1 MDYKWARDCVL
12 ALLNQYSVAG
22 QKIPESYNNQADY
35 LKRIPKLVNDA
46 QVYIATSA
54 GRIRAVEE
62 LENLSC
68 DDNGNWLVYTLPRDF
83 WQLCSGGLIRYDE
96 NNELKRC
103 HLYQIIG
110 ADRIAVQKNASPD
123 MSVEYYRL
131 PRLLSEN
138 PADDDPLD
146 NTVPAQMA
154 LPYYV
159 AAHLVMYDNAFAYQT
174 LKNEFE
180 LRLAR
185 LAEMPS
191 AVCGTVE
198 ESYGTGNWGSGI

>member
-1 MDYKWARDCVL
+1 MDYKWARDCAL

-22 QKIPESYNNQADY
+22 QTIPESYNNQADY
-35 LKRIPKLVNDA
+35 LRRIPKLVNDA
-46 QVYIATSA
+46 QMYIATS
-54 GRIRAVEE
+54 GGKIRAVEE
-62 LENLSC
+62 LANLSC

-103 HLYQIIG
+103 HLYRIIG
-110 ADRIAVQKNASPD
+110 ADRIAVQKNASPN

-131 PRLLSEN
+131 PRPLSDE
-138 PADDDPLD
+138 PKDDEMLD
-146 NTVPAQMA
+146 NTIPAQMA

-159 AAHLVMYDNAFAYQT
+159 AAHLVMYDNAFAYQA

-180 LRLAR
+180 TRLTR

-191 AVCGTVE
+191 AVYGTVE
-198 ESYGTGNWGSGI
+198 ESYGTGNWGSCV